1 MVFRVKI
8 CGVTDPHDARYC
20 SEAGADAIGLNF
32 YAASPR
38 YVCPALA
45 RQIAQGLPST
55 VVKVG
60 VFVNAAIEDVLRTC
74 DEVGLDAVQLH
85 GDETPQMLA
94 RLGGRPAIKAFRC
107 DGRDSRLVIEFVRQC
122 QDLGCCPCAVL
133 IDASRP
139 GAYGGTGQ
147 TADWPTVRELSG
159 LLGDTPIILA
169 GGLRPDNVVAAIQ
182 ATRPAA
188 VDTAS
193 GVESSPGRKDSNL
206 VREFVRNAR
215 DALGRLRHGEC
226 RP

>member
-1 MVFRVKI
+1 MFRVKI
-8 CGVTDPHDARYC
+8 CGVTDPHDALCC

-38 YVCPALA
+38 YVCPEMA

-60 VFVNAAIEDVLRTC
+60 VFVNAAIEQVLRTC

-94 RLGGRPAIKAFRC
+94 RLGVRPAIKAFRC

-122 QDLGCCPCAVL
+122 QDLGCRPCAVL

-206 VREFVRNAR
+206 VREFVHHAR
-215 DALGRLRHGEC
+215 DALERLRHGEC
-226 RP
+226 PP